1 MPENKWIAGA
11 RPKTL
16 PAAVAPV
23 LVGTALRHT
32 DNLHVNMI
40 NALLALLVSLSL
52 QVGVNYANDYSD
64 GIRGTDAV
72 RVGPIRLVGSGLAS
86 AKSVKNAA
94 LLTFGFAA
102 VVGLI
107 LSARTSWWLVAVG
120 ALSIIAAWYYTGGKS
135 PYGYKGLGEVS
146 VFMFFG
152 IVATVG
158 SYVVQSQ
165 KITWQSLLVS
175 IPVGSLAC
183 AILAINNLRDLP
195 KDATVNKR
203 TLAVRLG
210 DRNARIGFILLL
222 GLAHLTCIIAMV
234 ITPWAVATLL
244 LLPTTVVISRSIWD
258 GAKGADLIPLLGKVG
273 RLHLLLSTTLAM
285 ALLAKR

>member
-86 AKSVKNAA
+86 AKAVKNAA

-120 ALSIIAAWYYTGGKS
+120 ALSIIAAWYYT
-135 PYGYKGLGEVS
+135 
-146 VFMFFG
+146 
-152 IVATVG
+152 
-158 SYVVQSQ
+158 
-165 KITWQSLLVS
+165 
-175 IPVGSLAC
+175 
-183 AILAINNLRDLP
+183 
-195 KDATVNKR
+195 
-203 TLAVRLG
+203 
-210 DRNARIGFILLL
+210 
-222 GLAHLTCIIAMV
+222 
-234 ITPWAVATLL
+234 
-244 LLPTTVVISRSIWD
+244 
-258 GAKGADLIPLLGKVG
+258 
-273 RLHLLLSTTLAM
+273 
-285 ALLAKR
+285 

>member
-40 NALLALLVSLSL
+40 NALLALLVSLAL

-86 AKSVKNAA
+86 AKAVKNAA
-94 LLTFGFAA
+94 MLTFAFAA

-146 VFMFFG
+146 VFLFFG
-152 IVATVG
+152 IAATAG
-158 SYVVQSQ
+158 SYFVQSQ
-165 KITWQSLLVS
+165 KLTWQALLVS

-210 DRNARIGFILLL
+210 DRNARIGFIALL
-222 GLAHLTCIIAMV
+222 GLAHITCLIAMV

-244 LLPTTVVISRSIWD
+244 LLPTTVVISRSILD

-285 ALLAKR
+285 ALLAKG